1 MLEVHR
7 NEDFILTTI
16 SHLRRVMS
24 AVASSK
30 FWISTLH
37 VSTHYTEDHRQFPSA
52 VLQTPAFLFSSENVC
67 LPQSSAVLVLRPAQT
82 CERMRMRVAV
92 PRGLQYW
99 QDLPP
104 RGLKGD
110 VH

>member
-37 VSTHYTEDHRQFPSA
+37 VSTHYTEDHRQFLSA

-82 CERMRMRVAV
+82 CASECVCVSPCPVVCNIGKTFHPGA
-92 PRGLQYW
+92 
-99 QDLPP
+99 
-104 RGLKGD
+104 
-110 VH
+110 